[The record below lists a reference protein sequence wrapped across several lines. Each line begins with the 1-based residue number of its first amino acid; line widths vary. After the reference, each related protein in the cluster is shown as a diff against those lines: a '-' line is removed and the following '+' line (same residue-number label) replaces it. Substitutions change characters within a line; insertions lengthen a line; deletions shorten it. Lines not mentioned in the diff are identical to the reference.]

1 MKKIILII
9 TFLSFFISTTSY
21 SQSSLP
27 KCKGDDRANF
37 HNCFGEFMFFK
48 SKYVGEF
55 QNELPNGQ
63 GTMNYDNGVKYT
75 GQFKEGFPDGQG
87 TAIYPNGDK
96 YTGEWKK
103 NFMDGQGTYTTK
115 DGKVKSG
122 IWSENKLAPHK
133 LRTKPRQN

>member
-9 TFLSFFISTTSY
+9 ILSSFISITSY

-37 HNCFGEFMFFK
+37 HNCFGEYIFNK

-63 GTMNYDNGVKYT
+63 GTMNYEDGVKFTYT
-75 GQFKEGFPDGQG
+75 GQFKDGFPDGQG

-103 NFMDGQGTYTTK
+103 GLVDGQGTHTTK
-115 DGKVKSG
+115 YGKVTRG
-122 IWSENKLAPHK
+122 IWSENKFK
-133 LRTKPRQN
+133 LPRRPLPNQQ